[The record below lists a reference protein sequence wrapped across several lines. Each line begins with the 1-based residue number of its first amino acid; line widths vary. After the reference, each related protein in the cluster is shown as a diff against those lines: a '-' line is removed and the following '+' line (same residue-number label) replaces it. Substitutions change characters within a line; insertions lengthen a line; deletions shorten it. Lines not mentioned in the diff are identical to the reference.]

1 MSRLFGTDGVRG
13 VVDKE
18 LTRDLAYRLGIA
30 GARVLTGSSKPKIL
44 IGCDTR
50 ISCGM
55 LCDALVSGIERE
67 GGEVLVLGVIPTPA
81 VAVLTR
87 LYKADAAIMISA
99 SHNPYEFNGIK
110 FFDQNGYKLSD
121 DIEDQIERE
130 VLSIKEKF
138 STGGGKIKIY
148 EGANIEYLNFLK
160 STTKVSF
167 EGINVVLDCANGAA
181 SVLAPR
187 LFRDLGAKVAV
198 IHNTPDGTNINRE
211 CGSTHIESLQK
222 EVLLRNADVG
232 FAFDGD
238 ADRVLAVDEYGN
250 VIDGDKILAVIG
262 NYMKKKGILEKNTIV
277 VTIMSNL
284 GFDVMANRE
293 GINVAKTKVGD
304 RYVLEKMLQE
314 GYEVG
319 GEQSGHVILLKYNTT
334 GDGMLTAI
342 KFLEVLKISGK
353 GCNELSNIMESYPQV
368 LKNAK
373 VKNEKKQ
380 KCLDDE
386 FIKNICR
393 ELEEEFKA
401 DGRVV
406 IRPSGT
412 EPLIR
417 VMIEGKDEEYINE
430 KAIMLATEIEKR
442 GGSDTYY
449 A

>member
-13 VVDKE
+13 IVDKE
-18 LTRDLAYRLGIA
+18 LTKGLAYKLGIA
-30 GARVLTGSSKPKIL
+30 GARVLTGSSRPKIL

-55 LCDALVSGIERE
+55 LCSALVSGIVRE
-67 GGEVLVLGVIPTPA
+67 GGEAVVLGVIPTPA

-110 FFDQNGYKLSD
+110 FFDKNGYKLSD
-121 DIEDQIERE
+121 DVEDQIEEE
-130 VLSIKEKF
+130 VMSIQEEF
-138 STGGGKIKIY
+138 GNGEVDIKRY
-148 EGANIEYLNFLK
+148 DGADVDYLNYLK
-160 STTKVSF
+160 GSTKVSF
-167 EGINVVLDCANGAA
+167 NGIKVVLDCANGA
-181 SVLAPR
+181 SSSLAPR
-187 LFRDLGAKVAV
+187 LFKELGADVFV
-198 IHNTPDGTNINRE
+198 IHNTPDGTNINKE
-211 CGSTHIESLQK
+211 CGSTHIESLQR
-222 EVLLRNADVG
+222 EVLERNADIG

-238 ADRVLAVDEYGN
+238 ADRVLVVDECGN
-250 VIDGDKILAVIG
+250 VVDGDKILAIIG
-262 NYMKKKGILEKNTIV
+262 NYMKENNILAKDTIV

-284 GFDVMANRE
+284 GFDVMAKE
-293 GINVAKTKVGD
+293 KGINVVKTKVGD
-304 RYVLEKMLQE
+304 RYVLEKMLKE
-314 GYEVG
+314 GYDIG

-342 KFLEVLKISGK
+342 KFLEVLKTSNK
-353 GCNELSNIMESYPQV
+353 GCKELASVMESYPQV

-373 VKNEKKQ
+373 VKNENKQ
-380 KCLDDE
+380 KCLEDE

-393 ELEEEFKA
+393 ELEDEFKSE
-401 DGRVV
+401 GRVI

-430 KAIMLATEIEKR
+430 KAVMLATEIERR
-442 GGSDTYY
+442 GGDTTYY
-449 A
+449 M